1 MIESIVA
8 KCFTLINYPMA
19 IAGSKGLEAVTH
31 IKERRH
37 VAKILTIVFR
47 DFPQIMRSTNLEYTL
62 QFVWKLSI

>member
-1 MIESIVA
+1 M
-8 KCFTLINYPMA
+8 T

-47 DFPQIMRSTNLEYTL
+47 DFPQVMRSTNLEYTL